1 MIRLFAALLFV
12 ASCSTLVPASG
23 CAAAI
28 PIIHQVATVVSEITG
43 VLDGIEAQVEQAPA
57 GIDTSK
63 VLSALKT
70 ARKALTVVQAA
81 ARSGQD
87 VASKDYVAAVDSLMD
102 AYAAVLDLARDFGV
116 MAAPAIDR
124 ARMGAAPGK
133 LLVPGNAELRA
144 RLMAGET

>member
-1 MIRLFAALLFV
+1 MRFRWVLLGLAV
-12 ASCSTLVPASG
+12 SCGIPSVLG
-23 CAAAI
+23 CAGAI
-28 PIIHQVATVVSEITG
+28 PLIHQVATVVSEITG

-81 ARSGQD
+81 ARSGES
-87 VASKDYVAAVDSLMD
+87 ASSQDYVTAVDALMD

-116 MAAPAIDR
+116 MAAAPPDR
-124 ARMGAAPGK
+124 ARFGAAPGK